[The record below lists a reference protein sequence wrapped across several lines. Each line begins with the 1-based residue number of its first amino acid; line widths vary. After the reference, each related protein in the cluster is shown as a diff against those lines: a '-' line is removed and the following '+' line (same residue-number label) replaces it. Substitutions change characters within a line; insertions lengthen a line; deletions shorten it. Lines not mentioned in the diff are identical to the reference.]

1 MRSFSADI
9 ICQDHL
15 GLLVQV
21 ITLCQSL
28 RNCQYCSGPDHG
40 ILRRILNVEIDHM
53 HRSVETNG
61 AASEFLAD
69 EGEATFFA
77 GQDNVIGVL
86 TVLEALGSGLD
97 ASVAVQ

>member
-1 MRSFSADI
+1 MRSFGSDI

-15 GLLVQV
+15 GLLVQI

-40 ILRRILNVEIDHM
+40 IFRRILYVEIDHM

-61 AASEFLAD
+61 TAGEFLAD

-77 GQDNVIGVL
+77 GQDNVIGML
-86 TVLEALGSGLD
+86 TVLEALRSCLD
-97 ASVAVQ
+97 PSVAVQ